1 MADCSILIWAASR
14 SGMFLALETGKGT
27 PKAKVEKEERV
38 NKSE

>member
-1 MADCSILIWAASR
+1 
-14 SGMFLALETGKGT
+14 MFLALETGKGT